1 MAGLLIAGVPL
12 LGGMVCG
19 TVLQI
24 GQRAAGVGL
33 ATRITCDVVLMLGG
47 AATSK
52 WFMDQRKGGPM
63 GHPGDPILYVMF
75 GGLLVVTGAVAMTE
89 GALLTT
95 LLVLK
100 DMAFPST

>member
-1 MAGLLIAGVPL
+1 MSGIVLLLSVGQTL

-24 GQRAAGVGL
+24 AQRNAGVGI
-33 ATRITCDVVLMLGG
+33 AARISCDMALMLWG
-47 AATSK
+47 AATIMLFLSK
-52 WFMDQRKGGPM
+52 CGRDYA
-63 GHPGDPILYVMF
+63 ILCIMV

-95 LLVLK
+95 LLVLE
-100 DMAFPST
+100 DMAFPAS